1 MTRFVTLAEFW
12 NVYDAAIAASAL
24 ENAGIPA
31 INTDWHIFNLYP
43 HLMVATTGPRLLVPE
58 AELEHGKVILLD
70 GHENVEPVYPC
81 PKCKGRT
88 YRMRRWL
95 VIIALLWFVWGTGL
109 YSAYGPL
116 PFFKRKRFCWSCY
129 HQHLPAPVEPF
140 TQEELGYAP

>member
-43 HLMVATTGPRLLVPE
+43 HLMVATTGPRLSVPE
-58 AELEHGKVILLD
+58 VDLDAACRILTDGYDNAEPI
-70 GHENVEPVYPC
+70 YPC
-81 PKCKGRT
+81 PKCSGRT

-95 VIIALLWFVWGTGL
+95 LVI
-109 YSAYGPL
+109 PL
-116 PFFKRKRFCWSCY
+116 
-129 HQHLPAPVEPF
+129 
-140 TQEELGYAP
+140 T